1 MGSELVSDLLPE
13 DGNGQN
19 KSLVP
24 VLSYSEQFNLHLPF
38 YLSIGMTPE
47 QYWDEDC
54 CLTKAYRK
62 AYEIRRDRKNW
73 EAWLQGLYIYEAL
86 CCVSPVLNAFAKKG
100 TKPIE
105 YSKEPYA
112 LTTDQK
118 RDKELSAE
126 KKAFEQGKTKMTAFM
141 EHFNKKFSGKG
152 ESDGRND

>member
-19 KSLVP
+19 KSFVP

-86 CCVSPVLNAFAKKG
+86 CDVSPVLNAFAKEG
-100 TKPIE
+100 TRPAE
-105 YSKEPYA
+105 YAKEPYA
-112 LTTDQK
+112 LTTEQRNNK
-118 RDKELSAE
+118 QIEAENRKYELG
-126 KKAFEQGKTKMTAFM
+126 KAKMNAFM
-141 EHFNKKFSGKG
+141 ERFNIKFSGKG
-152 ESDGRND
+152 ENDGRDT